1 MISDWLKQVDDS
13 PQWPGNLV
21 AAFAPADWFAKNFF
35 IGQNDLYFD
44 DFSSEEFYDSY
55 EDSSEESSKSKEDSS
70 EESSNSKEDSSE
82 ESSKSNED
90 SAEEA
95 SSSNEDES
103 SEESSKSD
111 ENSAE
116 ASTEESTD
124 DVKSDEE
131 DFGITTIVSLEL
143 PAEVLPANITFANDQ
158 TEDDE
163 EAVDFQDTADDSED
177 DDEGS
182 GYYVYYEY

>member
-1 MISDWLKQVDDS
+1 M
-13 PQWPGNLV
+13 

-55 EDSSEESSKSKEDSS
+55 EDSSEESSKSMEDSS
-70 EESSNSKEDSSE
+70 EENSNSKEDSSE

-111 ENSAE
+111 ENSAN
-116 ASTEESTD
+116 TD

-143 PAEVLPANITFANDQ
+143 PAEVLPANITFAEDQ

-163 EAVDFQDTADDSED
+163 EAVDFQDTADDNED

>member
-1 MISDWLKQVDDS
+1 MGKKGKKGKGKGKGKCFSANKLLEKIAQLPNIMDAVLPHQDQVDDS

-55 EDSSEESSKSKEDSS
+55 EDSSEESSKSKEDPS

-95 SSSNEDES
+95 I
-103 SEESSKSD
+103 K
-111 ENSAE
+111 
-116 ASTEESTD
+116 
-124 DVKSDEE
+124 
-131 DFGITTIVSLEL
+131 
-143 PAEVLPANITFANDQ
+143 
-158 TEDDE
+158 
-163 EAVDFQDTADDSED
+163 
-177 DDEGS
+177 
-182 GYYVYYEY
+182 